1 MSKPTGSSGPLKSS
15 WRRIQIIA
23 QKEFSEFVKS
33 KRLWIIIGAIIIIY
47 ILQAAFLRLYPSGV
61 PLTITQVFSSTTG
74 SIGLIAPFLGLAL
87 GYDAISRERESGTLR
102 VLLSRPVYR
111 EDVVN
116 GKILS
121 SLVTIVLIL
130 FASVF
135 LTASISIALYG
146 VPISVEDF
154 AKIFLFFIVSVI
166 FSFAYYSISLF
177 FSTVSRKSGYSLFFS
192 IMVWAFFTI
201 ILPIIASFIAV
212 FSAISSMPL
221 TPGGTETQQFMKEY
235 IEKYMEAFSS
245 TYSTVMSFSIN
256 QYYSGVVNYIFPQQT
271 AGSIYV
277 DGEEIPFDITGAFPA
292 YQTSLAVLILFPIT
306 FIILSYIVFTRREEK

>member
-1 MSKPTGSSGPLKSS
+1 
-15 WRRIQIIA
+15 
-23 QKEFSEFVKS
+23 
-33 KRLWIIIGAIIIIY
+33 
-47 ILQAAFLRLYPSGV
+47 
-61 PLTITQVFSSTTG
+61 
-74 SIGLIAPFLGLAL
+74 LIAPFLGLAL

-177 FSTVSRKSGYSLFFS
+177 FSTVSRKSAYSLFFS